1 MWPLHSFCPQSRT
14 ILFLLLL
21 PASFVEGAIINTTI
35 DDTETSFN
43 WSESWTAVTPSEP
56 CAGCASK
63 PDASQVEGG
72 SWHDGNIMTTKD
84 DSAGG
89 SFTFQGSAVYIYGID
104 QAGSEADIVFTLDSI
119 TSTHHYTGSDRFAYH
134 ALFFSATG
142 LAADRTHTVNWALAK
157 NSASDRD
164 LQTTLF
170 DYAVVTSGTAVTTT
184 TESGS
189 SNGGLGS
196 STTTAGNS
204 CGLLYIRLGRNL
216 TTQQNC
222 HVLRIIFLDLNQKE
236 FKSIFGLTT
245 ALCVSSPV
253 QTGIHLGNYSTAA
266 PAGSSDKDGADPS
279 PSGAAAHSKSN
290 VGAIIGVVLGTF
302 LVVVLATVCFYV
314 VRRRGQRRRTAV
326 TPYEAPPRISRWR
339 GRGIHSIHPFVA
351 EPPPRNITTAAATSG
366 PRSEK
371 TLESPAPKRAGKATA
386 SLVRNATQR
395 SRTFDVAQSPVS
407 VSSSA
412 SASITARERML
423 EERLAELEARIGNAP
438 PPYVTE

>member
-1 MWPLHSFCPQSRT
+1 MWPLLSFLGPQSRT
-14 ILFLLLL
+14 ILLLLLL
-21 PASFVEGAIINTTI
+21 PAFVEGAIINTTV

-43 WSESWTAVTPSEP
+43 WSESWTAVTPSRP

-63 PDASQVEGG
+63 PDASKVEGG

-89 SFTFQGSAVYIYGID
+89 SLTFQGSAVYIYGID
-104 QAGSEADIVFTLDSI
+104 QADSEADILFTLDSI

-142 LAADRTHTVNWALAK
+142 LAADQTHTVKWTLAK

-170 DYAVVTSGTAVTTT
+170 DYAVVTSGTADTTT
-184 TESGS
+184 TASDS
-189 SNGGLGS
+189 SNGGSGS
-196 STTTAGNS
+196 NTTTAGNS

-222 HVLRIIFLDLNQKE
+222 HVLRIIFLCWKIKIIRPIPSADRDSSWQLQYRSAGRFFFRQGWGRFESVWRRSLKTQRRSHHWCRSRDTSGRSVRHRASAGKPLSPHMRLRRATRGGVDAE
-236 FKSIFGLTT
+236 STLSTR
-245 ALCVSSPV
+245 SSPSRP
-253 QTGIHLGNYSTAA
+253 H
-266 PAGSSDKDGADPS
+266 
-279 PSGAAAHSKSN
+279 
-290 VGAIIGVVLGTF
+290 AI
-302 LVVVLATVCFYV
+302 
-314 VRRRGQRRRTAV
+314 
-326 TPYEAPPRISRWR
+326 S
-339 GRGIHSIHPFVA
+339 
-351 EPPPRNITTAAATSG
+351 PPPPPHRA

-371 TLESPAPKRAGKATA
+371 TLESPAPKRVGKATA

-423 EERLAELEARIGNAP
+423 EERLAELEAHIGNAP